1 MGTAGSK
8 LGISHATRYRF
19 WNAGSWKVPAES
31 VVVRRVAFAHVES
44 RYSGD
49 MATTAPGRG
58 VPSLRRRTPDSGADK
73 VSVCAMGSGH
83 AAVQGARRS
92 EERRVGKECR

>member
-1 MGTAGSK
+1 
-8 LGISHATRYRF
+8 
-19 WNAGSWKVPAES
+19 VPAES

-58 VPSLRRRTPDSGADK
+58 VPSLRRSTPDTGADK

-83 AAVQGARRS
+83 AAVQGARMQAAMAT
-92 EERRVGKECR
+92 ERQGLGRLIPQ